1 MTIAILIIAIAILM
15 AIRVPVAL
23 SILGPSLVYMLA
35 TGNSPGFTM
44 RIAADGIASFPLL
57 AVPLFILLGTVA
69 NYSGVADRLFDF
81 ADSLFHRVT
90 GNLGYVN
97 VMASV
102 GFSWM
107 SGSALA
113 DAAAMGKT
121 LVPAMERAGFKK
133 SFATGLTASSSLI
146 SPVMPPSIPA
156 VIYASVAAVSTGA
169 LFAAS
174 VLPALLLAGALLV
187 VVAFYIARHKDEL
200 VGSADEPRPLG
211 QATVRVFGA
220 LLTPVIILG
229 GILGGFFTPTEAAA
243 LGALY
248 IIILGFIY
256 KKLTVATLWKALRE
270 TAVTTA
276 SIMLIIVAATILG
289 WILAREE
296 VPQALS
302 SLMTG
307 NLNSATAFLLVTA
320 VLLLILGAFIE
331 ATALLLITVPILLP
345 VATEF
350 NVDPLHFG
358 VVTILSL
365 MMGLLTPPVGTVLF
379 VLSSVLRMPVGD
391 VFRGV
396 TPFLVPIGVV
406 LLLLIF
412 FPTIVTVVPAVIGM

>member
-1 MTIAILIIAIAILM
+1 MTVAIMLIAIGILM

-35 TGNSPGFTM
+35 TGNSPGFAM

-69 NYSGVADRLFDF
+69 NYAGVADRLFEF
-81 ADSLFHRVT
+81 AESLLHRVT

-97 VMASV
+97 VFASV

-121 LVPAMERAGFKK
+121 LVPAMERSGFKK

-187 VVAFYIARHKDEL
+187 VVAIYIARHKDDLTGPAE
-200 VGSADEPRPLG
+200 APRPIG
-211 QATVRVFGA
+211 EATVRVLGA

-256 KKLTVATLWKALRE
+256 RNLTVSLLWKALRE

-276 SIMLIIVAATILG
+276 SIMLIIAAATILG

-302 SLMTG
+302 SMMTG
-307 NLNSATAFLLVTA
+307 NLNSSVVFLLVTA
-320 VLLLILGAFIE
+320 VLLLVLGAFID

-350 NVDPLHFG
+350 GVDPIHFG
-358 VVTILSL
+358 VITILAL

-379 VLSSVLRMPVGD
+379 VMSSVLRMPAGE
-391 VFRGV
+391 VFKGV
-396 TPFLVPIGVV
+396 LPFLFPISIV

-412 FPTIVTVVPAVIGM
+412 FPGIVTVVPGLVGM